1 MRELRFARA
10 WRFGGFALLGL
21 ALVALMAPGG
31 GAMLPPGSSD
41 KFAHTFGFFGMTTW
55 FAGVYRRSHW
65 VAVVIG
71 MLAFGVVT
79 ELLQG
84 FATRSRSADPADFV
98 ADALGVG
105 IAMLAA
111 RAGLEHWAR
120 TAERLLVRA

>member
-1 MRELRFARA
+1 M
-10 WRFGGFALLGL
+10 LLGL

-31 GAMLPPGSSD
+31 GEMLPPGSSD
-41 KFAHTFGFFGMTTW
+41 KFAHTFGFFGMTAW

-65 VAVVIG
+65 GGVVLG

-98 ADALGVG
+98 ADALGIG
-105 IAMLAA
+105 IAMIAA

-120 TAERLLVRA
+120 IAERLLVRA